1 MHGTNITVRKRL
13 TWTFLLA
20 SAAFM
25 ILVGRLAWV
34 QFVRGD
40 ELQKKALE
48 VRMRDVPVEAKRGS
62 IFDRNGNELVTSI
75 SVDSIYCNPGHVKD
89 PRDTAERLAPILDM
103 DVDKLADKLSKKSS
117 FEWIKRKVDNKVA
130 GEIRKLLNDGKI
142 SGIGFVEESKRYYLN
157 STLAAHVL
165 GFTGIDNQ
173 GLIGIEKSYDEELRG
188 EPGRIVVEHDAAGRE
203 VPEAIHQYIPA
214 QKGSDLVLTID
225 ETIQYFVERELDK
238 VVAQYKPK
246 FALAIIMDPE
256 TGEIL
261 AMGNRPTF
269 DPNNWAGEPRE
280 VWDKN
285 PAIWYNY
292 EPGSTFKI
300 ITASAALE
308 EGTVHLQDRFY
319 DPGYAIVA
327 DRRIRCW
334 KAGGH
339 GSESFVEVVQNS
351 CNPGFITVGLN
362 TGITKFYKYI
372 NAFGFGQRTGIS
384 LPGEASGIVI
394 PEKKV
399 TNLNLATMSIGQSI
413 AVTPIQ
419 LLTAISA
426 VANDG
431 VMMKPHLVK
440 EIREDGK
447 PAKVIKPEKIRQVI
461 SKDTAAQ
468 LRLLLENVVV
478 NGTGQGAFVEG
489 YRVGGKTGTAQV
501 VGEKGGYVSG
511 KYVASFAG
519 IAPVDDPKMVAL
531 VVIAEPQGG
540 QYYGGVIAAPLF
552 QGIAKDVLRYMQ
564 LPETPGLEK
573 PKKPYEIDIP
583 KVTVTVP
590 NVVNYPVEEAIR
602 ALQAAGLDPQTNGE
616 GLIVC
621 DQVPKPGARV
631 NNGTKVLLELQP
643 AGNKDSGE
651 PVTVPNLKGMTIK
664 EAGNILESIGLLLL
678 PEGSG
683 VAYAQDVKPGTKLKA
698 GSTVKVIFKPPNYD
712 NSKPQPQT
720 NQVTDS
726 KKLENLYV
734 D

>member
-20 SAAFM
+20 SAAFL

-48 VRMRDVPVEAKRGS
+48 VRMRDVPVEAKRGT
-62 IFDRNGNELVTSI
+62 IYDRNGNELVTSI
-75 SVDSIYCNPGHVKD
+75 SVDSIYCNPGHVKE
-89 PRDTAERLAPILDM
+89 PQDTAERLAPILDM
-103 DVDKLADKLSKKSS
+103 DVDKLAEKLAKPSS

-130 GEIRKLLNDGKI
+130 SQIRELQNDGKI

-203 VPEAIHQYIPA
+203 VPEAMHQYIPA
-214 QKGSDLVLTID
+214 KKGSDLVLTID

-238 VVAQYKPK
+238 VVAQYNPK
-246 FALAIIMDPE
+246 FTLGIVMDPE

-261 AMGNRPTF
+261 AMGTRPTF
-269 DPNNWAGEPRE
+269 DANNWAEEPRE

-308 EGTVHLQDRFY
+308 EGTVHPQDRFY
-319 DPGYAIVA
+319 DPGYATVSGEQ
-327 DRRIRCW
+327 IRCW

-339 GSESFVEVVQNS
+339 GSQSFVEVVENS
-351 CNPGFITVGLN
+351 CNTGFIAVGLN
-362 TGITKFYKYI
+362 TGITKFYKYV
-372 NAFGFGQRTGIS
+372 NAFGFGQGTGIS
-384 LPGEASGIVI
+384 LPGEASGLVI
-394 PEKKV
+394 PEKQA
-399 TNLNLATMSIGQSI
+399 TNLNLACMSIGQSI

-419 LLTAISA
+419 LITAISA

-431 VMMKPHLVK
+431 VLMKPHLVK
-440 EIREDGK
+440 EIREEGK
-447 PAKVIKPEKIRQVI
+447 SAEEIKPEKVRQVI
-461 SKDTAAQ
+461 SKDAAAQ
-468 LRLLLENVVV
+468 LRLLLESVVA

-489 YRVGGKTGTAQV
+489 YRIGGKTGTAQV

-511 KYVASFAG
+511 RYVASFAG
-519 IAPVDDPKMVAL
+519 MAPVDDPKMVAL

-573 PKKPYEIDIP
+573 PKKPYEVEVP

-590 NVVNYPVEEAIR
+590 NVVNYPVEEALR
-602 ALQAAGLDPQTNGE
+602 SLQAAGLEPQTNGE

-631 NNGTKVLLELQP
+631 NNGTKVILELQP

-664 EAGNILESIGLLLL
+664 EAGNILESMGLLLL

-683 VAYAQDVKPGTKLKA
+683 VAFSQDVQPGTKLKA
-698 GSTVKVIFKPPNYD
+698 GSTVKVTFKPPNYNNSSSQTPADQD
-712 NSKPQPQT
+712 N
-720 NQVTDS
+720 DIER
-726 KKLENLYV
+726 LENLYA